1 MSAPLGAPRID
12 VAIRKTLYSGPRVFH
27 LDIAFHSDSERIVIL
42 GPSGTGKSL
51 TLQAIAGL
59 LRPDSGHIRLEG
71 QTLFDS
77 ATKTNLP
84 ARKRRIGFMF
94 QDYALFPHLDVRQ
107 NIAFG
112 LSKGLLNPSRRLRD
126 PRVEDWI
133 ERSGLGEMAHQ
144 RPAELSGGQRQRVAL
159 ARALVTGPR
168 ALLLDEPFS
177 ALDPAL
183 RSGMRDELD
192 QLQRRLGIPMLLI
205 THDPEDAERF
215 GEVVIRLDAGRASAT
230 VARNCDDAAEHAR

>member
-12 VAIRKTLYSGPRVFH
+12 VAIRKTLRSGSRVFH
-27 LDIAFHSDSERIVIL
+27 LDIAFHTNSERIVIL

-51 TLQAIAGL
+51 TLHAIAGL
-59 LRPDSGHIRLEG
+59 LQPDSGHIRLEG

-77 ATKTNLP
+77 ATRTNLP

-112 LSKGLLNPSRRLRD
+112 LRKGPLNPSRRLRD

-133 ERSGLGEMAHQ
+133 ERSGLSEMAHQ

-183 RSGMRDELD
+183 RAGLRDELD
-192 QLQRRLGIPMLLI
+192 LLQRRLGIPMLLI

-215 GEVVIRLDAGRASAT
+215 GEVVIRLDAGRA
-230 VARNCDDAAEHAR
+230 AAHA